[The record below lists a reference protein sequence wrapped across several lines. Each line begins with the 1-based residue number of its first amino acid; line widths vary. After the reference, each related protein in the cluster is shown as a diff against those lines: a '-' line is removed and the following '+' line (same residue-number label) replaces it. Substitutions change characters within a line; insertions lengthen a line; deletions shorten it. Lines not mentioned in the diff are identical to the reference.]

1 MKTNAMVE
9 KFSATELAVLRNEL
23 MQGAMDSWQAAE
35 LFQIFLAGRG
45 YGVSAREAFDA
56 AGRIE
61 GSGCSIEVMQK
72 ELEKLALVM

>member
-1 MKTNAMVE
+1 MKATTMVE

-23 MQGAMDSWQAAE
+23 MQGALDSWQAAE

-45 YGVSAREAFDA
+45 YGVSQGEAFDA